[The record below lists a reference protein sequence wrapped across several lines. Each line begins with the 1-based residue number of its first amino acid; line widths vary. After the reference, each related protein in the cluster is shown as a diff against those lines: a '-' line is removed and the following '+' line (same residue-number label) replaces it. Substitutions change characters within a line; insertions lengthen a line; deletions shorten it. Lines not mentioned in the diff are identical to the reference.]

1 MTIRQPPLISLLV
14 FCTYEVWSAR
24 CRIADAL
31 RLSAASPGHKKFMP
45 RLSSSC
51 INQIISRR
59 LPVYRHHRR
68 SDSYAI
74 PPRWLHVLAASVRFW
89 RPYLSPHQIKSPHA
103 FFMLSVRNM
112 AILLCL
118 CDIVQGMLFTP
129 ETRAVPRHLRAE
141 KARFLCTHGSLT
153 DPAAMRAGRVKS
165 RSKKLC
171 KFVHFCAGKHAYIF
185 DRGLPLM

>member
-14 FCTYEVWSAR
+14 FCTYEYGRQGAVSLTRFACLLLRRGIKIYAPALQLLYQSDNFTTPSSLSPPSTVRLLRNSTALTACSR
-24 CRIADAL
+24 C
-31 RLSAASPGHKKFMP
+31 LSAILTALPFTPSNQKPS
-45 RLSSSC
+45 RL
-51 INQIISRR
+51 
-59 LPVYRHHRR
+59 
-68 SDSYAI
+68 
-74 PPRWLHVLAASVRFW
+74 
-89 RPYLSPHQIKSPHA
+89 
-103 FFMLSVRNM
+103 FMLSVRNM

-141 KARFLCTHGSLT
+141 KRVFVHARILDGSS
-153 DPAAMRAGRVKS
+153 RHAGRKGKVVQ
-165 RSKKLC
+165 KLC